1 MSVRTIVAKAAQV
14 VAGAANYLG
23 RTRAGLQFRMAF
35 NIVGA
40 RVRAGFAF
48 TRQVLNLSVRVTAGV
63 AFSLRQTGLYKALV
77 RPGFAF
83 ANRSTLNAARPYL
96 GSSFKI
102 TQTMVNLVRT
112 VGATTVVQEAVG
124 GRSDWT
130 TPANAQGKRD
140 GTTSTGAGNALGA
153 RAGRLVGTP
162 PPSVNKGALNIT
174 SVVLNFYVSQAGT
187 VAGNGTLQ
195 LGYRVSGGGDV
206 VLATITADT
215 ASLTTPLSYN
225 LTAVVGNSWPVAD
238 TLKWFVY
245 FSTPVLNTSTVA
257 CDAVE
262 LVIQA
267 NKTEI
272 L

>member
-1 MSVRTIVAKAAQV
+1 MSVRTIIAKAAQV

-23 RTRAGLQFRMAF
+23 RSKVGLQFRTAI
-35 NIVGA
+35 NIVGGK
-40 RVRAGFAF
+40 VRAGFAI
-48 TRQVLNLSVRVTAGV
+48 TKQVLNLSVRVGAGF
-63 AFSLRQTGLYKALV
+63 AFSLRQTGLYRAIV

-83 ANRSTLNAARPYL
+83 ASRSTINAARPPL
-96 GSSFKI
+96 RGSFKV

-112 VGATTVVQEAVG
+112 VGAATVVQEAVAT
-124 GRSDWT
+124 RSDWT

-153 RAGRLVGTP
+153 RGGKLVGTP
-162 PPSVNKGALNIT
+162 PPSVNKGALDIT
-174 SVVLNFYVSQAGT
+174 SVLLNFYVSQAGT

-195 LGYRVSGGGDV
+195 LGYRISGGGDV
-206 VLATITADT
+206 VLATLTADT

-238 TLKWFVY
+238 TLKWFVS
-245 FSTPVLNTSTVA
+245 FNTAILNTSTVA

-267 NKTEI
+267 NKTET